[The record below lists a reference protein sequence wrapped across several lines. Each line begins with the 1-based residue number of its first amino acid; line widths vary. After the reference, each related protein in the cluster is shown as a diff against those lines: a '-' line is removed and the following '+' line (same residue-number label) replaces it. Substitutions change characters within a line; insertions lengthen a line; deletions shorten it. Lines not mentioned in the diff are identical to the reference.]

1 MRAKFAFAR
10 FYTGSGF
17 KVPQGATAQ
26 VIGADTV
33 GAAVALVLRKEPEIT
48 ESPEALLAE
57 VPGDLSQPL

>member
-10 FYTGSGF
+10 FYNGLGV
-17 KVPQGATAQ
+17 KVPQGAAAQ

-48 ESPEALLAE
+48 ESREAIVAE